1 MPKNHEFQNIHKNV
15 TARNLPLRNF
25 LFTEAL

>member
-1 MPKNHEFQNIHKNV
+1 MPKNRESLDIHKNV